1 MSSTLRDH
9 LDLLSSYI
17 PEDHET
23 LPFIILPILFHLV
36 VLSYL
41 YSYRKS
47 DGAVLAVALFS
58 LSQALFASA
67 PTSFCAVIF
76 APKHFTKEQQ
86 SSWSMSF
93 FALPALG
100 TSLVALLFLLITIS
114 RSLDSLAKA
123 RVDAERR
130 AIKKKEGTTAG
141 GEFSGS
147 LPPTESKKDI

>member
-1 MSSTLRDH
+1 MCNEPKRMSSKA
-9 LDLLSSYI
+9 DLPSAPSSSSSLQI

-58 LSQALFASA
+58 REPSCSIISSTTRRAHLLLLSPVSQALFASA

-100 TSLVALLFLLITIS
+100 TSLVALVSSSLLQ
-114 RSLDSLAKA
+114 
-123 RVDAERR
+123 
-130 AIKKKEGTTAG
+130 
-141 GEFSGS
+141 
-147 LPPTESKKDI
+147 LPLLPLE